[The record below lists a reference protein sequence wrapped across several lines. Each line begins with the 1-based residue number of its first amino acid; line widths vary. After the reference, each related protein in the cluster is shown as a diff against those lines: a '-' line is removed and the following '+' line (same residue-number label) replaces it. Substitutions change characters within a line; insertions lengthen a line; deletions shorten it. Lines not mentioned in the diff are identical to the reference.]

1 MVYIYNVCSKCLN
14 QFIYIYIGIQCWY
27 KGIIVIMIMMKMI
40 IYNDDNSNNK
50 HNNIIYIWLEYNG
63 KWDIYQLWL
72 MICLWG
78 YTIKHWNV
86 CHAKKTWTNL

>member
-1 MVYIYNVCSKCLN
+1 
-14 QFIYIYIGIQCWY
+14 
-27 KGIIVIMIMMKMI
+27 MMKMI

-63 KWDIYQLWL
+63 KWDSYQLWL

-86 CHAKKTWTNL
+86 CHAKKHEPTFRDLMGYTTKKLFCVS

>member
-1 MVYIYNVCSKCLN
+1 
-14 QFIYIYIGIQCWY
+14 
-27 KGIIVIMIMMKMI
+27 MKMI

-63 KWDIYQLWL
+63 KWDSYQLWL
-72 MICLWG
+72 MIYLWG

-86 CHAKKTWTNL
+86 CHAKKT